1 MSEKKTLWL
10 LVVIYFVWFKHFTI
24 NFKSRAET
32 GDVKIEMTALLQIA
46 KELRH
51 E

>member
-10 LVVIYFVWFKHFTI
+10 LIINGIYFVWLKHFTI

-32 GDVKIEMTALLQIA
+32 DDVRIEMTALLQIA
-46 KELRH
+46 K
-51 E
+51 

>member
-10 LVVIYFVWFKHFTI
+10 LNIFVIYFVWIKHFTI

-32 GDVKIEMTALLQIA
+32 VDVRIEMTALLQIV
-46 KELRH
+46 K
-51 E
+51 